1 MHYQSWNVF
10 VFREYSATTP
20 SCSRSKPFVSRREI
34 YFPSAPHSAWQK
46 VITQYKFNLKMK
58 G

>member
-1 MHYQSWNVF
+1 MHYQSWN

-20 SCSRSKPFVSRREI
+20 SCSRLKPFVSRREI